1 MIDETFVQSIVRGVV
16 ERLDTA
22 RRTLSAGASH
32 LEPATN
38 SVVPESLNRLYQK
51 YREQYLGASPFD
63 EKFSTEFDTS
73 LPVELGRP
81 LFCIYEEHL
90 PCDSCGRC
98 QVRGF

>member
-1 MIDETFVQSIVRGVV
+1 MIDEVFVRSIVRGVV
-16 ERLDTA
+16 ERLNTE
-22 RRTLSAGASH
+22 RRTRSAGTSH
-32 LEPATN
+32 LESVAN
-38 SVVPESLNRLYQK
+38 SVVPESLNRLYQR

-63 EKFSTEFDTS
+63 DKFSAEFETS